1 MLDDPS
7 SPLSF
12 VAGSAILTN
21 ACAIMQ
27 NGATVR
33 YNLAITQWRDFRA
46 SLVAGDERLAQ
57 QYQDTQAAVR
67 LAERR
72 VRLQL
77 NELGLLNAA
86 VALFAATA
94 VLGLS
99 GAFLV
104 QARVLPA
111 TPVDMVMLGA
121 SGAALLLLLAA
132 TITFFREGACG
143 RALLVLHRALG
154 APLPEELARSA
165 SHAV

>member
-1 MLDDPS
+1 MFDDPS

-46 SLVAGDERLAQ
+46 SLVARDERLSQ
-57 QYQDTQAAVR
+57 QYIDTQAA
-67 LAERR
+67 LGFAETR

-77 NELGLLNAA
+77 HGLGLLNAA
-86 VALFAATA
+86 VALFAATT
-94 VLGLS
+94 VMGVS

-104 QARVLPA
+104 QALILSA
-111 TPVDMVMLGA
+111 MPVNVVMLVA
-121 SGAALLLLLAA
+121 SGIALFLLLAA
-132 TITFFREGACG
+132 TITFFREGAYG
-143 RALLVLHRALG
+143 RALLVLHRDLG
-154 APLPEELARSA
+154 EPVAEEIARSTG
-165 SHAV
+165 HAD

>member
-1 MLDDPS
+1 MLNDPS

-33 YNLAITQWRDFRA
+33 YNLAITQGRDFRA
-46 SLVAGDERLAQ
+46 SLVAHDERLAQ
-57 QYQDTQAAVR
+57 QYIDTQAALG
-67 LAERR
+67 LAETR

-77 NELGLLNAA
+77 RGLGLLNAA
-86 VALFAATA
+86 VALFAATT

-104 QARVLPA
+104 QARLLPA
-111 TPVDMVMLGA
+111 LPVRIVMLAA
-121 SGAALLLLLAA
+121 SGVGLVLLLAA
-132 TITFFREGACG
+132 TLTFFRESACG
-143 RALLVLHRALG
+143 RALLVLHRNLG
-154 APLPEELARSA
+154 TPVAEDITRSA
-165 SHAV
+165 THAV

>member
-1 MLDDPS
+1 MFDDPS

-12 VAGSAILTN
+12 VTGSAILTN

-57 QYQDTQAAVR
+57 QYLDTRAAVG
-67 LAERR
+67 LAEKR

-77 NELGLLNAA
+77 RGLGLLNAA
-86 VALFAATA
+86 VASFAATT
-94 VLGLS
+94 VVGLC

-104 QARVLPA
+104 HAGLLPA
-111 TPVDMVMLGA
+111 TPVDVVMLGA

-143 RALLVLHRALG
+143 RALLLLRREFG
-154 APLPEELARSA
+154 APVADEIARSA
-165 SHAV
+165 THAL

>member
-33 YNLAITQWRDFRA
+33 YNLAITQWREFRA
-46 SLVAGDERLAQ
+46 SLVARDERLEQ
-57 QYQDTQAAVR
+57 QYTDTQAAVGF
-67 LAERR
+67 AEKR

-77 NELGLLNAA
+77 HGLGLLNAA
-86 VALFAATA
+86 VALFAATT
-94 VLGLS
+94 VMGIG

-104 QARVLPA
+104 HARILTA
-111 TPVDMVMLGA
+111 MPVNVVMLVA
-121 SGAALLLLLAA
+121 SGAALFLLLGA
-132 TITFFREGACG
+132 TIAFFREGACA
-143 RALLVLHRALG
+143 RALLALHRDPGEPIAKQIAG
-154 APLPEELARSA
+154 IA

>member
-46 SLVAGDERLAQ
+46 SVIARDERLAQ
-57 QYQDTQAAVR
+57 QYIDTQAALR
-67 LAERR
+67 FAEKR

-77 NELGLLNAA
+77 HGLGLLNAA
-86 VALFAATA
+86 VALFAATT
-94 VLGLS
+94 VMGVS

-104 QARVLPA
+104 HAQILTA
-111 TPVDMVMLGA
+111 TPVNVVMLIA
-121 SGAALLLLLAA
+121 SGAALFLLLAA
-132 TITFFREGACG
+132 TITFFREGGCG
-143 RALLVLHRALG
+143 RALLVLHRDPGEPIAKEIAG
-154 APLPEELARSA
+154 SA